1 LARPALG
8 SYPKEVL
15 RWIRPLGRAAF
26 PSALVLG
33 TLAALMPR
41 LGSADS
47 DAAPE
52 VDLSRMS
59 LTDSGA
65 QAPLADGRSAEL
77 TLEASLQRSAQR
89 LLAAAHPVEGA
100 VSLIDAKTGRLLV
113 FAEYTRSS
121 SYGHVLT
128 RSVQPAASVFKLV
141 TTAALLEGGEVSPV
155 TKVCTAGGM
164 HRIERRHLDAPRTGR
179 ALCAP
184 FAVAL
189 GHSRNAVYAQL
200 ATHHLAR
207 QELID
212 MGERLGLNHPVPFDV
227 PALTGTLRVPYND
240 LAFARTAAGFQGS
253 TLSPLGAAELAYSV
267 AAGGQI
273 MRLRI
278 VAKAPGFTA
287 PDQSE
292 ATSRVFGSR
301 TAERMRRMMEVTVR
315 EGTSAEAFTDPA
327 GHPYL
332 GGMRVAGKTGTLQP
346 DPKKPTASW
355 FTGFAPSRRPLVVV
369 SVLLVN
375 GKVWRRK
382 ANEIARDMLRVYFHS
397 RGRNGIT
404 SPFEDPEPE
413 AHDSA
418 LTESER

>member
-1 LARPALG
+1 
-8 SYPKEVL
+8 
-15 RWIRPLGRAAF
+15 
-26 PSALVLG
+26 
-33 TLAALMPR
+33 MPR
-41 LGSADS
+41 LGNAES

-52 VDLSRMS
+52 VDLSRLS

-65 QAPLADGRSAEL
+65 EAPLASGQSAEL
-77 TLEASLQRSAQR
+77 TIDASLQRSAHR
-89 LLAAAHPVEGA
+89 LLAAARPVEGA
-100 VSLIDAKTGRLLV
+100 VALVDAKTGRLLV

-128 RSVQPAASVFKLV
+128 RATQPAASVFKLV

-164 HRIERRHLDAPRTGR
+164 HRIERRHLDAPRAGR

-212 MGERLGLNHPVPFDV
+212 MGDRLGFNRPVPFDV
-227 PALTGTLRVPYND
+227 PALTGTLKVPYND

-267 AAGGQI
+267 ASGGHS

-292 ATSRVFGSR
+292 IVSRVVGSR

-332 GGMRVAGKTGTLQP
+332 GSMRVAGKTGTLQP

-355 FTGFAPSRRPLVVV
+355 FTGFAPSRRPDVVV

-382 ANEIARDMLRVYFHS
+382 ANEVARDVLRVYFHS
-397 RGRNGIT
+397 RGRHGVT

-413 AHDSA
+413 ARVST